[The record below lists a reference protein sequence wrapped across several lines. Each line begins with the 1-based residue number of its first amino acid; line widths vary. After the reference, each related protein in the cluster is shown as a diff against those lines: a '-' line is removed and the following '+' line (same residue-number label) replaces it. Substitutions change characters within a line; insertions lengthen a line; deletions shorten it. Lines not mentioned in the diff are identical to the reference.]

1 MEAIINFFKKVV
13 ERPWI
18 AGIGALAVLLGLWLI
33 LEAAGVVNLVA
44 FI

>member
-1 MEAIINFFKKVV
+1 MDIV
-13 ERPWI
+13 EEIKEKPWI
-18 AGIGALAVLLGLWLI
+18 AGIGVLAVLLGLWLI